1 MSDYYNAPKDTA
13 STEGSK
19 PPYTSFKKPY
29 SGNTSFKKP
38 YENKGGFSGGKKAIR
53 EIIIKEIYYPF
64 FVFSIEPVPEEIKE
78 KACTV
83 AKLLE
88 EAKFTLRT
96 DTVGELAKLFET
108 VITRKEEYLPW
119 NDFNDKKS
127 KFSFNTE
134 SSKILA
140 KLYSPKFDDMKK
152 AVQAFQARNVRSI
165 LGQNVKSPIHLAI
178 VWSADGAQHIKE
190 RTVKSAF
197 IAHPLALAS
206 ALRIPVFNLER
217 EDCVDRLKQFL
228 AL

>member
-1 MSDYYNAPKDTA
+1 MAYDPNYKK
-13 STEGSK
+13 E
-19 PPYTSFKKPY
+19 PY
-29 SGNTSFKKP
+29 TSFKKP

-53 EIIIKEIYYPF
+53 EIIIREIYYPF
-64 FVFSIEPVPEEIKE
+64 FVFSIEPLPEAIKE
-78 KACTV
+78 KALTA

-108 VITRKEEYLPW
+108 VITRKEEYLAW

-140 KLYSPKFDDMKK
+140 KLYSPKFDEMKK
-152 AVQAFQARNVRSI
+152 AVQAFQARNARSV

-190 RTVKSAF
+190 RTAKSAF
-197 IAHPLALAS
+197 ISHPLALAS
-206 ALRIPVFNLER
+206 ALRVPIFNLEQ
-217 EDCVDRLKQFL
+217 EDCIDRLKQYL